1 MDLEQA
7 KVHHERGQLAEAEA
21 IYTQLL
27 NADFDRADVL
37 FLYGTLLVQQGK
49 HGLASNVLRMALDDS
64 EQDISVYQNLSNCYK
79 VENREQECRDLLR
92 MAISK
97 KPNAELWAC
106 LGNTYINNGT
116 PNEAVKCYKEALELD
131 PGNDLIKFHIGLA
144 CLELGKYPEGWAGY
158 VLGFR
163 AGNRT
168 YRNYRGLPE
177 WNGEPGKTV
186 IVWGEQGIGD
196 EIMFASCMPEAIKL
210 CTKVIFDCHPRLVDT
225 FKRSFPE
232 VICHGTR
239 KNQLLDWFHEVKA
252 DAHCSITKLAS
263 MWRNEKS
270 DFPRTPY
277 LKADSKAVA
286 ALRAKGGGKLR
297 VGFSWTGGTKQTRK
311 DLRSF
316 ALDQLLPIL
325 QQDCDFYSLQY
336 TPESAREVCQLEEKT
351 GLRVK
356 HFPDKVECKN
366 YDETMN
372 FIASMD
378 LVISVCTTV
387 IHAAGALGVPCWIL
401 TPAAPAWRYG
411 LEGERH
417 DWYGSVHMFRQKN
430 GEDWAPV
437 IVDVAN
443 SLQDLIRARE
453 KVAA

>member
-27 NADFDRADVL
+27 NADFDRTDVL

-79 VENREQECRDLLR
+79 VENREKETRDLLR
-92 MAISK
+92 MAIEK

-116 PNEAVKCYKEALELD
+116 PEEALKCYREALIFD

-144 CLELGKYPEGWAGY
+144 CLELGKYPEGWEGY
-158 VLGFR
+158 AMGFR

-168 YRNYRGLPE
+168 YRGYRGLPE
-177 WNGEPGKTV
+177 WKGEPDKTV

-196 EIMFASCMPEAIKL
+196 EIMFASCLPEAIKL
-210 CTKVIFDCHPRLVDT
+210 CKKVIFDCHPRMVET

-232 VICHGTR
+232 VIVHGTR
-239 KNQLLDWFHEVKA
+239 KNQFLEWFHEAKA
-252 DAHCSITKLAS
+252 DAHCSITTLAA
-263 MWRNEKS
+263 MWRKEKA
-270 DFPRTPY
+270 DFPRVPY
-277 LKADSKAVA
+277 VKADSKSVT
-286 ALRAKGGGKLR
+286 ALRAKGNGKLR

-316 ALDQLLPIL
+316 NLEQLLPIL

-351 GLRVK
+351 GIRVK

-366 YDETMN
+366 YDETIN

-378 LVISVCTTV
+378 LVISVCTTA

-401 TPAAPAWRYG
+401 TPSAPAWRYG
-411 LEGERH
+411 LDGERH
-417 DWYGSVHMFRQKN
+417 DWYGSVRMFRQKK
-430 GEDWAPV
+430 GEDWKPV
-437 IVDVAN
+437 IGDVAN
-443 SLQDLIRARE
+443 SLKELVQNRE